1 MTKPFTTVHD
11 LANGLADGAYSSVEL
26 TKHVLDRIAQAQ
38 NNAFVTLTTDSAL
51 ATAAKQDH
59 ARIRS

>member
-26 TKHVLDRIAQAQ
+26 TKHFLERIAQDQ
-38 NNAFVTLTTDSAL
+38 NNAFVTLTKLILPMGDLTLS
-51 ATAAKQDH
+51 
-59 ARIRS
+59 SC